1 MKKILVLYYS
11 RTGNTE
17 KMAKA
22 VAEGAQIND
31 NIKVELNFHVDPEE
45 LSSFDA
51 IVVGAPTYHH
61 EMPIDFKNLFE
72 EAAVKGISLKGKV
85 GAAFGSYGWS
95 GEAPKLILE
104 IMKNKF
110 EMQVVEPPLL
120 VKYVPDEKMLSACRE
135 LGKKNFR
142 KLDEQGLTLSEMGE
156 LLWKNQK
163 IISLNF

>member
-1 MKKILVLYYS
+1 MAKILVLYYS

-22 VAEGAQIND
+22 VVEGAKSVGNME
-31 NIKVELNFHVDPEE
+31 VELSYHVDAED

-51 IVVGAPTYHH
+51 VLLGAPTYHH
-61 EMPIDFKNLFE
+61 DMPIDMKNLFE

-95 GEAPKLILE
+95 GEAPKLLLE

-110 EMQVVEPPLL
+110 EMQVTEPPLL
-120 VKYVPDEKMLSACRE
+120 AKYVPDENMLNMCRD
-135 LGKKNFR
+135 LGKR
-142 KLDEQGLTLSEMGE
+142 VSETLMH
-156 LLWKNQK
+156 QA
-163 IISLNF
+163 